1 MAQDG
6 CQLWCFGPGSSK
18 LSRQLYRYQETNQ
31 AVSRCNFCMLVRVP
45 LPVVAIAQAIAQSFA
60 WWFRW
65 SSVGF
70 PNLKTM
76 FILMMT
82 VMFMGGGW
90 RVKWSSVGYGY
101 FIGLPGSWH
110 HRIYPCHADEFH
122 LVSIMSICIVKLS
135 LYCKANSGNNW
146 LVRFLMVLERRTRAH
161 VNNSSSTC
169 KRGIRIVENSRCK
182 HQPIKAKKRSTLDDP
197 SGQVEPK
204 WNKGMRK
211 AP

>member
-1 MAQDG
+1 M
-6 CQLWCFGPGSSK
+6 
-18 LSRQLYRYQETNQ
+18 
-31 AVSRCNFCMLVRVP
+31 AVSCDVSDLDLQNSVENCIDTRKQTKLFQDVIFACLFAALVGKN
-45 LPVVAIAQAIAQSFA
+45 AAACCSHCSSHCAK
-60 WWFRW
+60 FR
-65 SSVGF
+65 SVISLVFRGY
-70 PNLKTM
+70 LKTM
-76 FILMMT
+76 FVLIMT

-90 RVKWSSVGYGY
+90 RVKWSPLGYGY

-110 HRIYPCHADEFH
+110 HRIHPCHADEFH

-197 SGQVEPK
+197 SGQVELK